1 MTAAGAPRGG
11 FDRAVVV
18 GSTAWGT
25 TLSILLARNRTPAT
39 LLVRTAQEAERLNHE
54 RENAR
59 RLSGFEF
66 PDGMSVS
73 DDLAVLREAG
83 LICFAVP
90 SRTFATNAAA
100 VAPHASRQAT
110 LLSATK
116 GIDVESGL
124 RMSQLLG
131 AAMPGRPI
139 AVLSGPNLSHEL
151 AAGLP
156 GTTVVASADASLDAV
171 RAAFHSSL
179 FRVYTSSDV
188 VGVELGGALKN
199 LIAIAA
205 GMVDAF
211 GYGDNARA
219 AVVTRGLAEMTR
231 LGVAAGADALTFQ
244 GLAGMGDLV
253 ATAYS
258 PLSRNRRLGELI
270 ANGASLDDALTTL
283 DETAEG
289 AVTVAAALRMAR
301 ALDVEMPITAA
312 LQRILFEGAAPRDA
326 VIDLMGRE
334 PTAEI
339 AATR

>member
-1 MTAAGAPRGG
+1 MTGARRAG

-39 LLVRTAQEAERLNHE
+39 LLVRTAEEAERLNRE

-66 PDGMSVS
+66 PEGMSVS
-73 DDLAVLREAG
+73 ADLAVLRETG

-90 SRTFATNAAA
+90 SRTFAANAAA
-100 VAPHASRQAT
+100 VAPHAPRQAT

-116 GIDVESGL
+116 GIDVESGQ
-124 RMSQLLG
+124 RMSQLLA

-171 RAAFHSSL
+171 RAAFHSTL
-179 FRVYTSSDV
+179 FRVYTSADV

-270 ANGASLDDALTTL
+270 ANGASLDEALTTL
-283 DETAEG
+283 DETVEG
-289 AVTVAAALRMAR
+289 AVTVPAALRMAR
-301 ALDVEMPITAA
+301 ELDVEMPITAA
-312 LQRILFEGAAPRDA
+312 LHRILFEGAAPRDA
-326 VIDLMGRE
+326 VIDLMERE
-334 PTAEI
+334 PKAEL
-339 AATR
+339 AGTR

>member
-1 MTAAGAPRGG
+1 MTGAG
-11 FDRAVVV
+11 FDRAAVV

-25 TLSILLARNRTPAT
+25 TLSILLARNRTPVT
-39 LLVRTAQEAERLNHE
+39 LLVRTVEEAERLNGE

-59 RLSGFEF
+59 RLSGFQF
-66 PDGMSVS
+66 PEAMSVS
-73 DDLAVLREAG
+73 ADLAVLSEAD

-90 SRTFATNAAA
+90 SRTFAANAAA
-100 VAPHASRQAT
+100 VAPHAPRQAT

-116 GIDVESGL
+116 GIDAQSGQ
-124 RMSQLLG
+124 RMSQLLA

-156 GTTVVASADASLDAV
+156 GTTVIASADASLDAV
-171 RAAFHSSL
+171 RAAFHSTL
-179 FRVYTSSDV
+179 LRVYTSADV

-205 GMVDAF
+205 GMVDAL
-211 GYGDNARA
+211 GYGDNAMA

-244 GLAGMGDLV
+244 GLAGVGDLV

-258 PLSRNRRLGELI
+258 PLSRNRRLGESI
-270 ANGASLDDALTTL
+270 ANGASLDEALTAL

-289 AVTVAAALRMAR
+289 AVTVPAALRMAR
-301 ALDVEMPITAA
+301 ELDVEMPIAAA
-312 LQRILFEGAAPRDA
+312 LHRVLFEGAALRDA
-326 VIDLMGRE
+326 VIDLMERE
-334 PTAEI
+334 PKAEL
-339 AATR
+339 AGTR

>member
-1 MTAAGAPRGG
+1 MTGARRAG

-39 LLVRTAQEAERLNHE
+39 LLVRTAEEAERLNRE

-66 PDGMSVS
+66 PEGMSVS
-73 DDLAVLREAG
+73 ADLAVLREAD

-90 SRTFATNAAA
+90 SRTFAANAAA

-116 GIDVESGL
+116 GIDVESGQ
-124 RMSQLLG
+124 RMSQLLA

-171 RAAFHSSL
+171 RAAFHSTL
-179 FRVYTSSDV
+179 FRVYTSADV

-205 GMVDAF
+205 GMVDAL

-270 ANGASLDDALTTL
+270 ANGASLDEALTTL
-283 DETAEG
+283 DETVEG
-289 AVTVAAALRMAR
+289 AVTVPAALRMAR
-301 ALDVEMPITAA
+301 ELDVEMPITAA
-312 LQRILFEGAAPRDA
+312 LHRILFEGAAPRDA
-326 VIDLMGRE
+326 VIDLMERE
-334 PTAEI
+334 PKAEL
-339 AATR
+339 AGTR